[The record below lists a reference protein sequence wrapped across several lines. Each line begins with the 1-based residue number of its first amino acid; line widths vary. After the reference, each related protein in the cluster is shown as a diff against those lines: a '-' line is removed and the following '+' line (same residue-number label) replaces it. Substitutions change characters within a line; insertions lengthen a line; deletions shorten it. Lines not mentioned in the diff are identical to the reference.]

1 MAATHERKY
10 WDDLAL
16 PNQGPNGAGISGMV
30 PLRQITHVQESV
42 ETHIDSGVLVARV
55 EVGWDFL
62 IALAIGQARVFVGG
76 RSSPELGAGQQTF
89 EGQKSRA
96 KQQY

>member
-1 MAATHERKY
+1 VSSERVTLVRRQDARRQPGTNEMAATHERKY

-55 EVGWDFL
+55 EVG
-62 IALAIGQARVFVGG
+62 
-76 RSSPELGAGQQTF
+76 
-89 EGQKSRA
+89 
-96 KQQY
+96 